1 VQHLKRTHG
10 EDVVIEPAL
19 ASSYTTNGNR
29 DVVTSP
35 NGESSPAGESG
46 ESADGEMEIVTSKS
60 TDKASSVAKLQELQ
74 PLRDEAMAK
83 FDDDIAAWKRVLSFM

>member
-1 VQHLKRTHG
+1 METGMLSQVQTERAHRLARAG
-10 EDVVIEPAL
+10 SRPAVRW
-19 ASSYTTNGNR
+19 N
-29 DVVTSP
+29 
-35 NGESSPAGESG
+35 
-46 ESADGEMEIVTSKS
+46 IVTSKS